1 MVFGSH
7 YLQISVLQK
16 PIFLLGRSSEA
27 IISRFRYCKS
37 QFFYTVDLQKPLF
50 QGASTKPILIKQPVV
65 NPQRIKRPMK
75 SSDLFL
81 LQINYYK
88 FEIKILKV
96 RIPFGVNWDDLGIDL
111 RDLGIRFCCFDDFVA
126 LIAKPNIYLI

>member
-1 MVFGSH
+1 MTSTMANTERR
-7 YLQISVLQK
+7 YLWFIQNFWL
-16 PIFLLGRSSEA
+16 
-27 IISRFRYCKS
+27 
-37 QFFYTVDLQKPLF
+37 
-50 QGASTKPILIKQPVV
+50 V

-75 SSDLFL
+75 SSDLYL

-126 LIAKPNIYLI
+126 LIAKPNIYLIVDFIGSDCALNVLWSDDSMVDLLCGCNHRQLQAGVGII